1 MSQEH
6 AGSDARSAGI
16 VRSHQPALISEIVPR
31 IMRYAA
37 TMRRVA
43 IIALA
48 ALAAVS
54 CKQVDNKQ
62 AGDQIKAYL
71 EKETGA
77 KVTSVVCPD
86 GIEMK
91 KGNNF
96 ECTAKLDTGADIVV
110 GVEQRDDAGNVW
122 YQPMHLVVTKQV
134 EDTIAAKMKESG
146 VQGAVDCGEPKLRVV
161 RQGDMFDCAITTGAE
176 KDKLRIEVT
185 DDKGTWQ
192 VASGKPQ

>member
-1 MSQEH
+1 MS
-6 AGSDARSAGI
+6 
-16 VRSHQPALISEIVPR
+16 
-31 IMRYAA
+31 YASP
-37 TMRRVA
+37 MRRV
-43 IIALA
+43 IILAVA
-48 ALAAVS
+48 ALGAAS
-54 CKQVDNKQ
+54 CKQIDNKQ

-77 KVTSVVCPD
+77 KVTSVSCPE

-96 ECTAKLDTGADIVV
+96 ECTAKLDGGAAIVV
-110 GVEQRDDAGNVW
+110 GVEQRDDAGSVW

-146 VQGAVDCGEPKLRVV
+146 VQGTVDCGEPKLRVV

-176 KDKLRIEVT
+176 NDKLRIEVT
-185 DDKGTWQ
+185 DDKGTWH
-192 VASGKPQ
+192 VASGKPE